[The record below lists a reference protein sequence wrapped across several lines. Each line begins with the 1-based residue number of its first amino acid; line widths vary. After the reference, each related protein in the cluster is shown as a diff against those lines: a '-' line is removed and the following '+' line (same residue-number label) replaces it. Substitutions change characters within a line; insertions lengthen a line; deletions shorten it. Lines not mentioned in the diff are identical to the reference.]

1 MLINYKYRIYPS
13 VEQIKYFNK
22 CFGARRFTWNFYVSC
37 LETKEFLK
45 TKELKEIFP
54 FLYETD
60 STIVTNT
67 YMDFLKSI
75 KRIKEKLS
83 SSIKMKSKKEN
94 KQSFTSKSNS
104 NSIKIINGKLKI
116 NKLKSLIKIKL
127 HRKLP
132 RNGVIKRAT
141 IIKTKTDKYFVT
153 LCIKI
158 AQSEKETLNVIKED
172 EILALDYSSPLFYV
186 DDKGNSP
193 FLRKPFKEYEKKI
206 TKIDFQL
213 SKKVLHSKK
222 YNKLLKRKNKI
233 YEHIENIRIDQERKL
248 VHAIAKQFKVVVLED
263 LSAKE
268 ISSRKSIYKL
278 GKAINENSWYR
289 FTKFLEEKIPLVIK
303 IEKYFPSS
311 QICSNCGT
319 QNKEMKDISKRVFV
333 CPSCGH
339 EENRDLNAS
348 KNILKRGK
356 EILALKLNINIVP
369 MERGETIA
377 RLNLPLMKTQN
388 ARSLCL

>member
-1 MLINYKYRIYPS
+1 MKLAKKI
-13 VEQIKYFNK
+13 VQITFN
-22 CFGARRFTWNFYVSC
+22 N
-37 LETKEFLK
+37 
-45 TKELKEIFP
+45 
-54 FLYETD
+54 
-60 STIVTNT
+60 
-67 YMDFLKSI
+67 
-75 KRIKEKLS
+75 
-83 SSIKMKSKKEN
+83 
-94 KQSFTSKSNS
+94 
-104 NSIKIINGKLKI
+104 
-116 NKLKSLIKIKL
+116 
-127 HRKLP
+127 H
-132 RNGVIKRAT
+132 
-141 IIKTKTDKYFVT
+141 FVT
-153 LCIKI
+153 LCVEIT
-158 AQSEKETLNVIKED
+158 QSEKETLNVIKED

-193 FLRKPFKEYEKKI
+193 FLRKPFKEYEEKI

-248 VHAIAKQFKVVVLED
+248 VHAIAKQFKVVILED
-263 LSAKE
+263 LSVKE
-268 ISSRKSIYKL
+268 ISSRKSLYKL
-278 GKAINENSWYR
+278 GKAMNENSWYR

-311 QICSNCGT
+311 QICSKCGT
-319 QNKEMKDISKRVFV
+319 QNKEMKDISKRVFA

-356 EILALKLNINIVP
+356 EILTTKLNINIVP
-369 MERGETIA
+369 MEHGETIA
-377 RLNLPLMKTQN
+377 RLNLPLMKMQN